1 MDRANYATKTKI
13 NFDKISMVGY
23 NRNMRYK
30 YIVLGAGRQGVAI
43 AYDLAKFCQASSV
56 ILADY
61 NLKLAK
67 AGAARVNKLV
77 RPGVSKAVRA
87 DAGNPSGLRKLFAG
101 ADCVV
106 SAVPYHYNY
115 GVAKAAV
122 EARASF
128 CDLGGNTG
136 VVLKELSLHKQAKA
150 KGITIVPDTGLMP
163 GMGNTLAAYFINK
176 LDKVDEIHMRC
187 GGLPQKPKGPL
198 NYKLVFSVEGLINE
212 YFGEA
217 YIIKNGKVAKVPTF
231 DGLEAIEFQKPVGR
245 CEAFVT
251 SGGTSTAPWTFAG
264 KVKEYDYKTVRYPGH
279 HQKIKTLLE
288 LGFFD
293 QAPIDVK
300 GQKIIPRRLS
310 HALITKAIDFPKDKD
325 LIVLRVTASG
335 KLHGKKVEAR
345 IDIIDFQ
352 DDKTGFT
359 AMERTTGFPAAIV
372 AHHLVQGLAPR
383 GAVPLEKAIDP
394 VLFIKDFKKRGIPVR
409 ETIKRI

>member
-1 MDRANYATKTKI
+1 MAGANYATKTKI
-13 NFDKISMVGY
+13 NFDKFRRLGY
-23 NRNMRYK
+23 NRNMKYK

-43 AYDLAKFCQASSV
+43 AYDLAKFCQAKSV

-61 NLKLAK
+61 DLKLAQ

-77 RPGVSKAVRA
+77 KPGISKGIKA
-87 DAGNPSGLRKLFAG
+87 DAGNPAGLKKLFAG
-101 ADCVV
+101 ANCVV

-122 EARASF
+122 EAGANF
-128 CDLGGNTG
+128 CDLGGNTA

-212 YFGEA
+212 YFGDA
-217 YIIKNGKVAKVPTF
+217 YIVKNGKVAKVPTF
-231 DGLEAIEFQKPVGR
+231 DGLEAIEFPKPVGR

-293 QAPIDVK
+293 QAPLEVK
-300 GQKIIPRRLS
+300 GQKVIPRRLS
-310 HALITKAIDFPKDKD
+310 HALITKAIEFPKDKD
-325 LIVLRVTASG
+325 LIVLRVTALG
-335 KLHGKKVEAR
+335 KLNGKKVEAK

-352 DDKTGFT
+352 DERTGFT

-372 AHHLVQGLAPR
+372 AHHLVQGLAPK
-383 GAVPLEKAIDP
+383 GAVPLERSIDP
-394 VLFIKDFKKRGIPVR
+394 VLFIRDFKKRGIQFKEV
-409 ETIKRI
+409 IKKV